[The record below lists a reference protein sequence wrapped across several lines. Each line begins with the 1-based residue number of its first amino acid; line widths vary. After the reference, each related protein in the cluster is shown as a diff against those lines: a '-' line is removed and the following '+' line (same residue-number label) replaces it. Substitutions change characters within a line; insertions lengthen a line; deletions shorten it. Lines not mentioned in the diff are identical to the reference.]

1 MTSLNLLP
9 WREQQRQERNRK
21 LLTGVVAAWLISAGL
36 VFLAS
41 QYVDGQIDH
50 QRARNQFMQAEIAKL
65 NRVIREIEDLKLRKQ
80 DLLARMEVIQQL
92 QANRAQIVHVFDDL
106 VHKLPSGVYLESVSK
121 SGKTISLKGVAQ
133 SNGRISSLMRNL
145 DSSDWF
151 TNASLQV
158 VEVND
163 QAGVRVSRFDL
174 RISEEANV
182 PPEEDPGFYEDEGG
196 S

>member
-1 MTSLNLLP
+1 MTTLNLLP
-9 WREQQRQERNRK
+9 WREQQRQERNRR
-21 LLTGVVAAWLISAGL
+21 LLTGCIGAWLITAGL

-41 QYVDGQIDH
+41 QYVNGQIDH

-65 NRVIREIEDLKLRKQ
+65 DRVIREIDTLKQKKQ

-106 VHKLPSGVYLESVSK
+106 VHKLPTGVYLESVNK
-121 SGKTISLKGVAQ
+121 SGRTISLKGVAQ
-133 SNGRISSLMRNL
+133 SNGRVSNLMRNL

-151 TNASLQV
+151 DNASLEV
-158 VEVND
+158 VDVTD

-174 RISEEANV
+174 RVSEEAGIQEDEFDLY
-182 PPEEDPGFYEDEGG
+182 EEEEGG

>member
-21 LLTGVVAAWLISAGL
+21 LLTGCVAAWLVTAGL

-50 QRARNQFMQAEIAKL
+50 QRARNQFMQAEIAQL
-65 NRVIREIEDLKLRKQ
+65 NRVIREIEDLKQRKQ

-133 SNGRISSLMRNL
+133 SNGRISNLMRNL

-163 QAGVRVSRFDL
+163 QAGIRVSRFDL
-174 RISEEANV
+174 RISEEANI
-182 PPEEDPGFYEDEGG
+182 PPPDDPEFYE
-196 S
+196 

>member
-21 LLTGVVAAWLISAGL
+21 LLTGCVAAWLVTAGL

-65 NRVIREIEDLKLRKQ
+65 NRVIREIEDLKQRKQ

-133 SNGRISSLMRNL
+133 SNGRISNLMRNL

-163 QAGVRVSRFDL
+163 QAGIRVSRFDL
-174 RISEEANV
+174 RISEEANI
-182 PPEEDPGFYEDEGG
+182 PPPDDPEFYE
-196 S
+196 